1 VQIYNWVGQPQA
13 EFREVASAAIIIL
26 LILLLL
32 LNGVAILIRN
42 KLQRRW

>member
-1 VQIYNWVGQPQA
+1 
-13 EFREVASAAIIIL
+13 VASAAIIIL